1 MTYFALFL
9 GFPSA
14 CHILTLDIWMTN
26 SSHILFHQMS
36 LSLFLKIH
44 FFLLCV
50 SVFVPNVCICSRCIL
65 GVFKVHK
72 RLLDLLEVEIWMVV
86 SHHVDAGN
94 WTQILSRATSALTSL
109 VITPTPNVTF
119 LIKSI
124 VTALFYRTT
133 YPSHSALPAPLT
145 LLQLLWKSL

>member
-1 MTYFALFL
+1 MKASTSQDNFRNHSYFCDHYEIMQRNVYGGDIWKGYLMWQQKQAVSIFILTKMTYFALFL

-72 RLLDLLEVEIWMVV
+72 RLLDLLEVEI
-86 SHHVDAGN
+86 
-94 WTQILSRATSALTSL
+94 
-109 VITPTPNVTF
+109 
-119 LIKSI
+119 
-124 VTALFYRTT
+124 
-133 YPSHSALPAPLT
+133 
-145 LLQLLWKSL
+145 